1 MLLSKPL
8 HQTPVTYFGTQIP
21 PPMKSIFQKFLAS
34 YLFAYLMLGVQVL
47 IVMLLFV
54 EYLTLIQFT
63 LCAIGLWIAC
73 SLVVAYLKD
82 MQFIHIFKIFVNTLH
97 IYTNPFHLFLTTTQ
111 CSETNSFTGLEL
123 GLVSIPNKEFR
134 KGSTLAEYGQS

>member
-1 MLLSKPL
+1 MYVWFPL

-21 PPMKSIFQKFLAS
+21 LPLMKTKTNFLAS
-34 YLFAYLMLGVQVL
+34 DLFAYIVLALMLL
-47 IVMLLFV
+47 LCLLFFV
-54 EYLTLIQFT
+54 NYLTLLEFIFSF
-63 LCAIGLWIAC
+63 IGLWIAC

-82 MQFIHIFKIFVNTLH
+82 MQFIHIFKIFTNTLH